1 MLANGGLSRALLR
14 VALTIFALFLAYRF
28 LTAVATVALSL
39 AAGLLL
45 AVALSGPVEAL
56 RRRKV
61 PRSLALAL
69 MLLGAL
75 LLLLLALG
83 GLVLLPTLS
92 GEISRFTS
100 TIPGAL
106 SDFTARVEGL
116 AKRLGVPFPEDT
128 LSLSS
133 VRGTARQVFGGA
145 VGVFGP
151 AVSALGSLVVVAF
164 LTLYLVVNP
173 DPAVRWVVR
182 LFPPGHR
189 PRARGVLSALRSGL
203 LDWLKGQLASM
214 VVIGSLWSV
223 ALLLLGVPG
232 ALLLGLFAALAAF
245 VPYLG
250 PLIALVPAFLLA
262 FAAGPLTA
270 LLVVV
275 VYLAIQ
281 TAESYLITPLIM
293 ERAASVHPAAVI
305 AAVAV
310 LGAAF
315 GALGALLA
323 VPATVAGGILVE
335 ELWFRRLEPGATG
348 GDGEKA

>member
-1 MLANGGLSRALLR
+1 M
-14 VALTIFALFLAYRF
+14 
-28 LTAVATVALSL
+28 
-39 AAGLLL
+39 
-45 AVALSGPVEAL
+45 
-56 RRRKV
+56 
-61 PRSLALAL
+61 
-69 MLLGAL
+69 
-75 LLLLLALG
+75 
-83 GLVLLPTLS
+83 
-92 GEISRFTS
+92 
-100 TIPGAL
+100 
-106 SDFTARVEGL
+106 
-116 AKRLGVPFPEDT
+116 
-128 LSLSS
+128 
-133 VRGTARQVFGGA
+133 
-145 VGVFGP
+145 
-151 AVSALGSLVVVAF
+151 VVAF
-164 LTLYLVVNP
+164 LALYLIVNP

-189 PRARGVLSALRSGL
+189 PRAHAVLSALRSGL

-214 VVIGSLWSV
+214 AVIGSLWSV
-223 ALLLLGVPG
+223 ALLVLGVPG
-232 ALLLGLFAALAAF
+232 ALFLGLFAALAAF

-275 VYLAIQ
+275 AYLAIQ

-323 VPATVAGGILVE
+323 VPTTVAAGILVE
-335 ELWFRRLEPGATG
+335 ELWFRCLEPGETG
-348 GDGEKA
+348 GDSEEA